1 MGDYSVKRIY
11 MDVAVLPP
19 IARDYVLAYAKYEKE
34 LNKLRQIA

>member
-19 IARDYVLAYAKYEKE
+19 IARDYVLACKIRK
-34 LNKLRQIA
+34 RT